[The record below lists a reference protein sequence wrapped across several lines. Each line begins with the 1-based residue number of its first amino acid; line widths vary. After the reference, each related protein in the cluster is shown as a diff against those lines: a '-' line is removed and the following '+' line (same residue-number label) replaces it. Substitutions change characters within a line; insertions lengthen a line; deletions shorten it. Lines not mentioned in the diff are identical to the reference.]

1 MLTIWWCPC
10 VESSIVLLEEVV
22 CYEQCLLLANLL
34 LAVFLLHFVPQR
46 PNLPFTPGISWLST
60 FEFQSCIMK
69 NKTFLVL
76 VLKGLV
82 GLPRTDQLQLL
93 QHYWLGHRLGLL
105 NCLPW
110 KQTEFILSF
119 FETASKYC
127 ISDSFADYMGR
138 TSLEELILKLK
149 LQSFDHRYEELTHW
163 ERPWCWEWSKA
174 GGEGHDRGWDCHMV
188 PPTQWTWVLASS
200 ESQWWTGK
208 PGVLQSMWSQSR
220 TGMSTSS
227 ELN

>member
-34 LAVFLLHFVPQR
+34 LAVFLLHFVPRR

-110 KQTEFILSF
+110 KQTVHSIIFWDCIQVLNFRLFCWLWGKDF
-119 FETASKYC
+119 F
-127 ISDSFADYMGR
+127 GR
-138 TSLEELILKLK
+138 T
-149 LQSFDHRYEELTHW
+149 D
-163 ERPWCWEWSKA
+163 SKA
-174 GGEGHDRGWDCHMV
+174 EAPILWPADMKNWPIGKDLDAENDRKQEEKGTTEDEIVTWYHRLNGH
-188 PPTQWTWVLASS
+188 
-200 ESQWWTGK
+200 EF
-208 PGVLQSMWSQSR
+208 
-220 TGMSTSS
+220 
-227 ELN
+227 